1 MLLFLD
7 EELADEGVVA
17 ALEPVSGISN
27 AASCQPDDN
36 LRSGCLGGGRSAD
49 VVPLDDEEGLLERTE
64 ADCGGSGG
72 GIRNGDE

>member
-1 MLLFLD
+1 MLCFLED
-7 EELADEGVVA
+7 ELADEGVVA

-36 LRSGCLGGGRSAD
+36 LRSGCLGGGRSAEG
-49 VVPLDDEEGLLERTE
+49 VPLDNEEGLLERTD
-64 ADCGGSGG
+64 ADCGGTGG